1 MELKSRSSSGSLL
14 PLYLSPSSPSS
25 SHTPSTPSTPED
37 YSLTLKICTA
47 LFYATSSTIIIL
59 LNKIILSSY
68 QFHSFYFL
76 GATQFLITSLIL
88 IILSLFKVIDIPSLT
103 LNIMRDILPIFLLFF
118 GNVMCGL
125 GGTQSLNLP
134 MFTVLR
140 RFSIL
145 MSMIGEYFIL
155 SIIPSSHVISSVFL
169 MIFGAIIAAY
179 YDFSYDF
186 YGYVLVL
193 FNDVFTALNGVYL
206 KKATISKRCSKMGVL
221 FYNSL
226 FSFLSL
232 AFYFLWSQ
240 ILFDDPSPSSSH
252 TLPQSSSSSSS
263 TSTPTPPL
271 PNLFQEIYEYPG
283 WSDPSFI
290 LLFLLTALMGSILN
304 YSIFLCTTINSP
316 LTTAVIGCLKNILVT
331 YFSMIFMT
339 SGGDYQFNYLNFI
352 GLNISILGS
361 IYYTVVTLKPG

>member
-1 MELKSRSSSGSLL
+1 MELKSRSPATLSGNIL
-14 PLYLSPSSPSS
+14 PLYLPLPSS
-25 SHTPSTPSTPED
+25 SSPPHLFPSMTSSTSAEE
-37 YSLTLKICTA
+37 YSLSLKILTA
-47 LFYATSSTIIIL
+47 LFYATSSTIIIFI
-59 LNKIILSSY
+59 NKIILTTY
-68 QFHSFYFL
+68 QFHYFYFL
-76 GATQFLITSLIL
+76 GAIQFLITSLIL
-88 IILSLFKVIDIPSLT
+88 LFLSYFRFIEIPPLSFNILKDIF
-103 LNIMRDILPIFLLFF
+103 PIFLLFF

-155 SIIPSSHVISSVFL
+155 SIIPSSHVIFSVFL
-169 MIFGAIIAAY
+169 MIFGAMIAAY

-193 FNDVFTALNGVYL
+193 FNDIFTALNGVYL

-226 FSFLSL
+226 FSFMSL
-232 AFYFLWSQ
+232 ALYFLWSQ
-240 ILFDDPSPSSSH
+240 ILLHDPFP
-252 TLPQSSSSSSS
+252 SSS
-263 TSTPTPPL
+263 TSSPSPVTPP
-271 PNLFQEIYEYPG
+271 PNLLQEIYEYPG
-283 WSDPSFI
+283 WRDPSFI
-290 LLFLLTALMGSILN
+290 LLFLFTALMGSILN

-331 YFSMIFMT
+331 YFSMIFMAN
-339 SGGDYQFNYLNFI
+339 GGDYQFNYLNFI